1 LSAVNETARRFTLAG
16 YTDRIRTTEDGK
28 MAHTDQIRAL
38 QAKLGDKTQEI
49 LKLVASSYGLGDVG
63 ALEPSKL
70 QQLHEEIEEI
80 IEQYDVALNEGETPE
95 EWRALDERLAKT
107 EIGRLLQERHE
118 IAEQL
123 FDLQDDDDELGEEE

>member
-1 LSAVNETARRFTLAG
+1 
-16 YTDRIRTTEDGK
+16 

-49 LKLVASSYGLGDVG
+49 LKLVASSCGLGDVG
-63 ALEPSKL
+63 SLEPSKL

-80 IEQYDVALNEGETPE
+80 VEQHDEALNEGDTPE
-95 EWRALDERLAKT
+95 EWRALDERLSRT

-123 FDLQDDDDELGEEE
+123 FDLEDDDDGLDEEE